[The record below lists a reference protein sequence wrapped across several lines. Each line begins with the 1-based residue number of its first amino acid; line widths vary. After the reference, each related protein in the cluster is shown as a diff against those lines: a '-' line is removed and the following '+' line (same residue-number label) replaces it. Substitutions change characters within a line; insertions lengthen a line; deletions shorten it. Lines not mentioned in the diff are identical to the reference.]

1 MVRITDALQLYIQS
15 GEKSKTTDQ
24 TLRLRHENKLKDAKE
39 VVAVLEAKSAAVRAL
54 LESRKARKK
63 PPPVVAAPLR
73 AAAAVDVVQPP
84 LAKKRK
90 TSKTP
95 PKSPPV
101 DPLSY
106 IGKRV
111 ANLFP
116 LDGVDEVFF
125 GSITEFAAAESV
137 VDKVDLWTVVYD
149 DNDTEDLEKSELRK
163 CLALYEKNK
172 HSDTKRI

>member
-1 MVRITDALQLYIQS
+1 VVRITDALQLYIQS
-15 GEKSKTTDQ
+15 GENSKTTDE

-63 PPPVVAAPLR
+63 PPPVVAA
-73 AAAAVDVVQPP
+73 AVDVVQPP

-95 PKSPPV
+95 LKSPPV